1 MENTANKNLI
11 YGLCMLGCGVWCFS
25 GNKAKGYKPSA
36 KSGGQGGRKVSV
48 SNKKPSTSFRGC
60 GGVEC
65 QSAYSGGLNRRANF

>member
-11 YGLCMLGCGVWCFS
+11 YTLHVGMWSLVFLWEQGKRLQAIGKVQR
-25 GNKAKGYKPSA
+25 A
-36 KSGGQGGRKVSV
+36 GGRKVSV
-48 SNKKPSTSFRGC
+48 SNKKPSTSFRVC